1 MTEHRV
7 PNGQGGESRPSGV
20 VGFDRTGRRPA
31 PAVPP
36 SHAFDSMR
44 GVGRAPVRRVR
55 PSAAPGRAD
64 LERYLRYLMGPN
76 AFSA

>member
-1 MTEHRV
+1 
-7 PNGQGGESRPSGV
+7 
-20 VGFDRTGRRPA
+20 
-31 PAVPP
+31 
-36 SHAFDSMR
+36 
-44 GVGRAPVRRVR
+44 VR